1 MFLPK
6 VVHSGEPACA
16 EVSHRDRQM
25 FRAGVLS
32 ENDVALLQEAIAR
45 TTRMAAEQNID
56 IDPHYAAARL
66 CEFYWAVSVMRRKWL
81 RPCSVGFACISQ
93 ALRIGRLSGRA

>member
-1 MFLPK
+1 MFLD
-6 VVHSGEPACA
+6 G
-16 EVSHRDRQM
+16 
-25 FRAGVLS
+25 FLS

-66 CEFYWAVSVMRRKWL
+66 CEFLLGGERDAQKMAEAVLGAV
-81 RPCSVGFACISQ
+81 
-93 ALRIGRLSGRA
+93 RLH